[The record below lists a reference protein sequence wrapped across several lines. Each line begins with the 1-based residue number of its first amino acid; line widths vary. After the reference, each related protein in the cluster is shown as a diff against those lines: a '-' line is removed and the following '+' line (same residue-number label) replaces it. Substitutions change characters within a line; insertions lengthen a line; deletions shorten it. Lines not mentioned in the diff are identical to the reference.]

1 KQLSHV
7 MRIWRHLVMLKQ
19 FGRTHDPAGPDG
31 TKPGELVVECPAC
44 PHPGRNLPLNWDT
57 APPDV
62 KLHTHANAKRY
73 SAYTICILLYLNT
86 YLGGAQPY
94 SCSAEH
100 SAMLKANQ
108 RREGYLASGLGA
120 VLCARHRLVRK
131 NGAGD
136 LQLGEGYANMDYLYF
151 STLLGVIL
159 AILISYDIV
168 CQWYKNL
175 FSRMVE
181 DFPEEMWIDQSR
193 WDSIRFAIPKKHWK
207 VHGSNP
213 SHSRFSLNYLPHV
226 GRTYGE
232 GIESHWSHM
241 NPLSLSTREM
251 SPGITFLRALE
262 EAHDMR
268 IKQDKAFEDY
278 NATFDADV
286 VRTWE
291 AMVEAWNEG
300 PDQPDPYEEP
310 IKSVSTA
317 TVKLE
322 LAQEEEKEAAQGLL
336 PEHEVTPG
344 VFLQVG
350 LELEDQQRAL
360 RSRAASGTSILEL
373 AGLQEKRNVLSR
385 RIQNWQAIQDVH
397 MLMVAQLRNTC
408 PAPAYAH
415 PDTSLP
421 SPPKAE
427 DVKLWLPSSLPPH
440 LATSEV
446 LHGLRDKERRLR
458 LAQLSDSLEEVRRSR
473 RILAGISDYTRKNI
487 AGTGQRAV
495 LRMRGLYAQF
505 EKKQGRSVARYR
517 DAHKALLSLDP
528 EASWTDTYK
537 VLQDGDLRGP
547 RSDDPSESFGRYSV
561 SWIWL
566 TPRANPN
573 DSADARDT
581 TSPERAQEFQLGLSI
596 YAEKQAA
603 VFENLAARC
612 ASFWVNYLKKLGPLP
627 SWIAQYKDNGRK
639 VRPRKFSSALGKDR
653 SEEQVALEDDGAE
666 DENDAED

>member
-1 KQLSHV
+1 
-7 MRIWRHLVMLKQ
+7 MLKR
-19 FGRTHDPAGPDG
+19 FGRVHDPAGPDG

-44 PHPGRNLPLNWDT
+44 LHPGRNLPLNWDT

-62 KLHTHANAKRY
+62 KWLYTLFLMIDANFRAKSKDRGFNDIELAPRWSYYVEESKYRAHVKAAHARKRKE
-73 SAYTICILLYLNT
+73 L
-86 YLGGAQPY
+86 Y

-100 SAMLKANQ
+100 SAVLKANQ
-108 RREGYLASGLGA
+108 HREGYLASGLGA
-120 VLCARHRLVRK
+120 VLCTRHGLVRK

-159 AILISYDIV
+159 VILISYDIV

-181 DFPEEMWIDQSR
+181 DFPEEMWINQSR
-193 WDSIRFAIPKKHWK
+193 WDSIQFAIPKKHWK

-232 GIESHWSHM
+232 GIKSHWSHM

-262 EAHDMR
+262 EAHDMC
-268 IKQDKAFEDY
+268 IKQDKAFEDC
-278 NATFDADV
+278 NATFDTDV
-286 VRTWE
+286 
-291 AMVEAWNEG
+291 NED

-350 LELEDQQRAL
+350 LELEDQ
-360 RSRAASGTSILEL
+360 
-373 AGLQEKRNVLSR
+373 
-385 RIQNWQAIQDVH
+385 H
-397 MLMVAQLRNTC
+397 
-408 PAPAYAH
+408 
-415 PDTSLP
+415 
-421 SPPKAE
+421 
-427 DVKLWLPSSLPPH
+427 
-440 LATSEV
+440 
-446 LHGLRDKERRLR
+446 
-458 LAQLSDSLEEVRRSR
+458 LEEVRRSR

-653 SEEQVALEDDGAE
+653 SEEQVALEDDGTE